1 LIPLDAVYNPKVNFA
16 TGKLTAEV
24 STANT
29 TNQIIKTVEKLG
41 YDIQNTQ
48 PQSTQNT
55 IFMIKGM
62 DCGNCAKTVEKHVL
76 NLPYV
81 KDAQVNFSTGKLQAN
96 IDGQNE
102 KNIIKEVAKIGYTAT
117 LQNNKKNDEQ
127 KLRLFTKPIISA
139 IFIILGL
146 LMSITSL
153 PIGFSYILY
162 TIAILVSG
170 MKVFKS
176 AFYSLKFN
184 SLDMNVLMTVAVIG
198 AMLIGELFEGAIVIF
213 LFTIGT
219 LLQTIS
225 IDKTRNSIQS
235 LMELTPKTA
244 NLYTK
249 EGI

>member
-1 LIPLDAVYNPKVNFA
+1 VNFA

-81 KDAQVNFSTGKLQAN
+81 KDAQVNLSTGKLQAK

-102 KNIIKEVAKIGYTAT
+102 KNIIKEVAKIGYTAI
-117 LQNNKKNDEQ
+117 LQNNKTDNDQ
-127 KLRLFTKPIISA
+127 KLRLFIKPIISVA
-139 IFIILGL
+139 FILLGL

-153 PIGFSYILY
+153 PIEIANFLY
-162 TIAILVSG
+162 TVAIL
-170 MKVFKS
+170 
-176 AFYSLKFN
+176 
-184 SLDMNVLMTVAVIG
+184 
-198 AMLIGELFEGAIVIF
+198 
-213 LFTIGT
+213 
-219 LLQTIS
+219 
-225 IDKTRNSIQS
+225 
-235 LMELTPKTA
+235 
-244 NLYTK
+244 
-249 EGI
+249 